1 MAAIEAVLSIFSLYS
16 PCSSSTF
23 LLSPKQLP
31 SIKLLSFR
39 SVPALSLKPVV
50 SPQPLFLNNPTRNL
64 SFVLYSAVQEEV
76 VVEEEEAE
84 QTEDSNQKRKLYVVN
99 LPWSFSVA
107 DLKNLFD
114 ECGTVKVVDIIK
126 QKNGK
131 NRGFA
136 FVTMESAE
144 EAQAV
149 VDKFDSHEISGRII
163 RIEFAKRFKKPSPP
177 RPEGRTTGETRHKL
191 YVSNLAWKVR
201 STHLRD
207 FFSENFKP
215 VSARV
220 VFDTPLGRSAG
231 YGFVSFATNEEAE
244 AAISALDGKELMGR
258 PLRLKFS
265 QKNVDEDGV
274 EKEEKSSTGKE
285 EDLSE
290 NQQEEP

>member
-16 PCSSSTF
+16 SSSSSTF

-31 SIKLLSFR
+31 SIKLHSFR
-39 SVPALSLKPVV
+39 SVPTLSLKSPV

-64 SFVLYSAVQEEV
+64 SFVLCSAVQEEV
-76 VVEEEEAE
+76 VVEEEEEEAE
-84 QTEDSNQKRKLYVVN
+84 QAEDSNQKRKLYVVN

-107 DLKNLFD
+107 DLKNLFG

-177 RPEGRTTGETRHKL
+177 RPEGHTAGETRHKL

-244 AAISALDGKELMGR
+244 AAISALDGKVIKKR
-258 PLRLKFS
+258 I
-265 QKNVDEDGV
+265 
-274 EKEEKSSTGKE
+274 
-285 EDLSE
+285 
-290 NQQEEP
+290 